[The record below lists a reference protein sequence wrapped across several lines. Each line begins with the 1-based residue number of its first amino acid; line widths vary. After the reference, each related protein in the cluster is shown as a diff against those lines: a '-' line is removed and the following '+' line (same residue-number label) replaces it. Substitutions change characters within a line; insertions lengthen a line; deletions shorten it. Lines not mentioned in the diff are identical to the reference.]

1 MKPKYYIVVKWG
13 AGDIME
19 GVSMDTT
26 NSEREH
32 RIQGCDEEGFL
43 TDPNLWNESIAKEIA
58 REEGI
63 SRLDEEQLEIIQAL
77 RSHYLVH
84 SSFPILASI
93 CRKVGSRTRD
103 CVYRA
108 FINPM
113 KAWKIAGL
121 PKPPNVFFNTFDG
134 KKFIPNPFY

>member
-1 MKPKYYIVVKWG
+1 VGKWG
-13 AGDIME
+13 VGEMME
-19 GVSMDTT
+19 DMSMDTT
-26 NSEREH
+26 ISEHEH
-32 RIQGCDEEGFL
+32 RVEGCDEEGYL
-43 TDPNLWNESIAKEIA
+43 TDPNLWNETLARQIAE
-58 REEGI
+58 EEGI
-63 SRLDEEQLEIIQAL
+63 PRLNDEQLEIIQAL
-77 RSHYLVH
+77 REHYLVH

-93 CRKVGSRTRD
+93 CRKAGSRTRD

-108 FINPM
+108 FMNPM

>member
-1 MKPKYYIVVKWG
+1 
-13 AGDIME
+13 ME
-19 GVSMDTT
+19 SSTS
-26 NSEREH
+26 NQEY
-32 RIQGCDEEGFL
+32 RIEGCDEEGFL
-43 TDPNLWNESIAKEIA
+43 TDPNLWNESIARQIA
-58 REEGI
+58 EEEGI
-63 SRLDEEQLEIIQAL
+63 PQLNDEQFEIIKAL
-77 RSHYLVH
+77 RKHYLVH
-84 SSFPILASI
+84 STFPILASI
-93 CRKVGSRTRD
+93 CRKAGSRTRD

>member
-1 MKPKYYIVVKWG
+1 
-13 AGDIME
+13 ME
-19 GVSMDTT
+19 TKSAPHH
-26 NSEREH
+26 H
-32 RIQGCDEEGFL
+32 RINGCDEEGYL
-43 TDPNLWNESIAKEIA
+43 TDPQLWNETLARKIAE
-58 REEGI
+58 EEGI
-63 SRLDEEQLEIIQAL
+63 PRLDDEQFEIIKAL
-77 RSHYLVH
+77 RNHYLVH

-93 CRKVGSRTRD
+93 CRKAGSRTRD

-134 KKFIPNPFY
+134 KKYSPNPFY

>member
-1 MKPKYYIVVKWG
+1 M
-13 AGDIME
+13 ME
-19 GVSMDTT
+19 GLSMDTT
-26 NSEREH
+26 TSNHVH
-32 RIQGCDEEGFL
+32 RVDGCDEEGFL
-43 TDPNLWNESIAKEIA
+43 TDPNLWNETLAKQIAE
-58 REEGI
+58 EEGI
-63 SRLDEEQLEIIQAL
+63 PQLNNEQLEIIQAL

-93 CRKVGSRTRD
+93 CRKVGSGTRD

>member
-1 MKPKYYIVVKWG
+1 
-13 AGDIME
+13 ME
-19 GVSMDTT
+19 STT
-26 NSEREH
+26 SKHEH
-32 RIQGCDEEGFL
+32 RVMECDEEGYL
-43 TDPNLWNESIAKEIA
+43 TDPNLWNETIA
-58 REEGI
+58 RQIAEEEGI
-63 SRLDEEQLEIIQAL
+63 SQLNDEQFEIIKAL
-77 RSHYLVH
+77 RTHYLTH

-134 KKFIPNPFY
+134 KKYIPNPFY